1 MHYIGIYKMTFYD
14 LSMNNKKI
22 KLCAEP
28 TISTDVA
35 TKNYVDARTLADVL
49 TTNNSAGSSA
59 INMNNNKINLCGEP
73 SISTDVATKNY
84 VDTTGVSSISAG
96 NNITI
101 TGGTTA
107 PSIALSSTLI
117 SQIDMGTNKI
127 TNCAEPTISTDVA
140 TKNYVDTT
148 YWIKT
153 GVNLTYNVTGFPTPT
168 GFVGIG
174 TANPTTPLH
183 VEITDNGGASY
194 NYGNGYMSLTTS
206 GGVNGPPTIYIGSET
221 PANTVGCSIY
231 GNYGIV
237 AGYSFSCSSDKR
249 IKTNITELN
258 KEYDECFKILKM
270 LNPVK
275 YDYIDKKLP
284 TKYCGF
290 IAQDVQ
296 KVLPNSV
303 SKMKNDIENFSCFVE
318 IKNDVTDKN
327 IFISNFYHMDN
338 CPNETIK
345 FYPNHDNKENEYKT
359 VDGGPASDA
368 NGNQHF
374 LIKLVNTSNNTT
386 IDIYTSKIINDKQF
400 IIDST
405 YEKNK
410 DVKINE
416 GIYYLIGQQVD
427 DFLVLNDSEL
437 ISILTACFQEIEKEQ
452 QSDKA
457 RILELETKVAEQQS
471 IINSI
476 IDRLNNFGA

>member
-22 KLCAEP
+22 KLCGEP
-28 TISTDVA
+28 AISSDVA
-35 TKNYVDARTLADVL
+35 TKYYVDNRTLANAL
-49 TTNNSAGSSA
+49 TAGNSAGSLA
-59 INMNNNKINLCGEP
+59 INMNNNQINFCGEP
-73 SISTDVATKNY
+73 T
-84 VDTTGVSSISAG
+84 SSS
-96 NNITI
+96 
-101 TGGTTA
+101 
-107 PSIALSSTLI
+107 
-117 SQIDMGTNKI
+117 
-127 TNCAEPTISTDVA
+127 DVA

-153 GVNLTYNVTGFPTPT
+153 GVNLTYNVTGLPTPT

-174 TANPTTPLH
+174 TTNPTTPLH
-183 VEITDNGGASY
+183 VEITDSNANY
-194 NYGNGYMSLTTS
+194 NYNKGYMALSPGGIAPTQFVS
-206 GGVNGPPTIYIGSET
+206 GAGDT
-221 PANTVGCSIY
+221 NTVGCSIF

-275 YDYIDKKLP
+275 YDYIDKTLP

-303 SKMKNDIENFSCFVE
+303 SKMKNNIENFSCFVE

-345 FYPNHDNKENEYKT
+345 FYPNHDNNENEYKT

-386 IDIYTSKIINDKQF
+386 INIYTSKIINDKQF

-437 ISILTACFQEIEKEQ
+437 ISILTACVQETDSKQ
-452 QSDKA
+452 QSDRA